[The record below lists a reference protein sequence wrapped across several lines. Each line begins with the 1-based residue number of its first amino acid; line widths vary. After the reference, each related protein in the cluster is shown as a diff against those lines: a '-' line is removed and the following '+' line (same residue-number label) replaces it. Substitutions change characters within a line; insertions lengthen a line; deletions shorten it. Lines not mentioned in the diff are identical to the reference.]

1 MIDNE
6 SKCFSK
12 GQGIY
17 PRSRASSLSEANR
30 AIAAL
35 QAKVEALTKSRNYWK
50 IGSQARTSRLR
61 AKVEK
66 LETALAVCDVP
77 VKRLTAKVE
86 ELQKWKDYV
95 MGNNEFY
102 HSQEVSDADT

>member
-1 MIDNE
+1 MSDLTPEQIQHLIVYGENPYAV
-6 SKCFSK
+6 KAMK
-12 GQGIY
+12 Q
-17 PRSRASSLSEANR
+17 L
-30 AIAAL
+30 L
-35 QAKVEALTKSRNYWK
+35 TKVEELERVNENHCKAHLMSIDK
-50 IGSQARTSRLR
+50 ID
-61 AKVEK
+61 E

-95 MGNNEFY
+95 MENNEFY

>member
-6 SKCFSK
+6 SKCFTK

-35 QAKVEALTKSRNYWK
+35 QAK
-50 IGSQARTSRLR
+50 I
-61 AKVEK
+61 EK
-66 LETALAVCDVP
+66 LTAALNSIISETDEWICCHDVNQIAKAAL
-77 VKRLTAKVE
+77 KE
-86 ELQKWKDYV
+86 SE
-95 MGNNEFY
+95 
-102 HSQEVSDADT
+102 

>member
-6 SKCFSK
+6 SKCFTK

-35 QAKVEALTKSRNYWK
+35 QN
-50 IGSQARTSRLR
+50 
-61 AKVEK
+61 
-66 LETALAVCDVP
+66 
-77 VKRLTAKVE
+77 KVE
-86 ELQKWKDYV
+86 EQRKHIAIMARALSEIKATDD
-95 MGNNEFY
+95 G
-102 HSQEVSDADT
+102 HSDQEVGTILSWSIEQIATLKENQ